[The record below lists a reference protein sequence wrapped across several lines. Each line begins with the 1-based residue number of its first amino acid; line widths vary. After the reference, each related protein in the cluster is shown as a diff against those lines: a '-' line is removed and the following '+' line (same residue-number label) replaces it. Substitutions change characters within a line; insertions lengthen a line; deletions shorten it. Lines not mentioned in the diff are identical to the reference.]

1 MSRTVT
7 SARSRRAA
15 AALALS
21 LSAGLGLGACGV
33 FGGDAPE
40 PVASIDAVTGDTTQ
54 VTLDKGFVKALGQL
68 GLQPGTVG
76 DGKLVKGAL
85 RFPIT
90 GGNVTVFEPGEV
102 SPYVIGQLQHE
113 GSGFSLAAGGT
124 TVRITN
130 LNVDPGVSRVY
141 GDVSVNGKQAAAE
154 RLHLPARR
162 AHAEAAGER
171 CAHRHAGGHRGEGV
185 AGRRQAAQ
193 LDLQDQGGQARA
205 PGRHREDH
213 RRHQVRR
220 LTARRTTGSLRSRG
234 GGTQ

>member
-1 MSRTVT
+1 MSRTT
-7 SARSRRAA
+7 THARSRRAA

-76 DGKLVKGAL
+76 AGKLVKGAL

-113 GSGFSLAAGGT
+113 GSGFSLSAGGT
-124 TVRITN
+124 TVGITN

-141 GDVSVNGKQAAAE
+141 GDVSVNGKQAASSAFIFQLDG
-154 RLHLPARR
+154 RTLKPLKSAARS
-162 AHAEAAGER
+162 ATLEGTKVKVSPVAAKLLNATFRTKAVKPGLLV
-171 CAHRHAGGHRGEGV
+171 GV
-185 AGRRQAAQ
+185 AKITV
-193 LDLQDQGGQARA
+193 D
-205 PGRHREDH
+205 
-213 RRHQVRR
+213 
-220 LTARRTTGSLRSRG
+220 TRSG
-234 GGTQ
+234 A